1 MAKNNILK
9 RHQKN
14 IHLIE
19 LHTRFPCEM
28 SEYCSAISWREQS
41 TLDVWDDNDVLFVL
55 DQYVE
60 VGFFS
65 NKNVDFKFS
74 AHDPFLE

>member
-1 MAKNNILK
+1 
-9 RHQKN
+9 
-14 IHLIE
+14 
-19 LHTRFPCEM
+19 M